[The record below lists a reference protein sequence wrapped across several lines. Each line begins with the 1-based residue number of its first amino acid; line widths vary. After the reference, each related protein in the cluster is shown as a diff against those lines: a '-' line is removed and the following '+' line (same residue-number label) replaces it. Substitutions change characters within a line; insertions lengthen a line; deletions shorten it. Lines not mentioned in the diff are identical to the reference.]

1 MRLPLLFLSAAS
13 SILLL
18 SSPLNAAN
26 FQSWHFNPTRNQL
39 NLTTDS
45 GVQPRAFLINNPT
58 RLVIDLPG
66 TQLKGNTIRKQY
78 SSSVK
83 EIRVGKV
90 NDKTTRLV
98 VELAPGYTVSPEKLL
113 VKGDTSSHWIVNFS
127 SIERTVSNF
136 NNNSGEEKIPVP
148 FPNASS
154 FAGVVPLGN
163 QMPQLRSQIKS
174 LMSRYSYLDP
184 GMFFL
189 DLETGDYLDING
201 EKAFPAA
208 STIKLPLLVALFEEV
223 DAGRVKLNETVVMR
237 RDLMTGGSGTMRY
250 KRPGTKFG
258 LLETVTKMMTISD
271 NTATNMVIDRLG
283 GKARLN
289 QRFRNWGLQNTV
301 IRNLLGD
308 FKGTNTTSPK
318 DLARVG
324 AMISNN
330 LILSSSSRA
339 KVLDIMHRVRNKAYL
354 GSGISKNAKFANKT
368 GTLGIVLGDTG
379 IVTMPNGKRYLAG
392 IMVSRPFRDRRAK
405 SFIKQVSQMV
415 YGHINKSQV
424 SNLPK

>member
-66 TQLKGNTIRKQY
+66 TQLKGNTIRKKY
-78 SSSVK
+78 SSAVK
-83 EIRVGKV
+83 EVRVGKV

-127 SIERTVSNF
+127 SIERTTSNS
-136 NNNSGEEKIPVP
+136 NQISSEEKIPVR
-148 FPNASS
+148 FPAASS
-154 FAGVVPLGN
+154 FAGVVPLGS
-163 QMPQLRSQIKS
+163 QIPQLHSQVKS

-184 GMFFL
+184 GIFFM

-250 KRPGTKFG
+250 KRPGTKFS
-258 LLETVTKMMTISD
+258 LLETVTKMITISD

-324 AMISNN
+324 ALISNN
-330 LILSSSSRA
+330 LLLSNSSRA
-339 KVLDIMHRVRNKAYL
+339 KVLDIMHRVENKAYL
-354 GSGISKNAKFANKT
+354 ASGFGRNAKFAHKT
-368 GTLGIVLGDTG
+368 GTLGIVLGDAG

-392 IMVSRPFRDRRAK
+392 IMVNRPFRDRRAK
-405 SFIKQVSQMV
+405 SFIKQVSRMV
-415 YGHINKSQV
+415 YGHMNKPQV
-424 SNLPK
+424 SSLPR

>member
-1 MRLPLLFLSAAS
+1 MRLPLFFISAAS

-66 TQLKGNTIRKQY
+66 TQLKGNTIRKKY

-90 NDKTTRLV
+90 DDKTTRLV

-127 SIERTVSNF
+127 SIERTAGNI
-136 NNNSGEEKIPVP
+136 NINSAEEKIPVP

-163 QMPQLRSQIKS
+163 QIPQLYSQVKS

-250 KRPGTKFG
+250 KRPGTKFS
-258 LLETVTKMMTISD
+258 LMETVTKMITISD

-289 QRFRNWGLQNTV
+289 QRFRDWGLQNTV

-324 AMISNN
+324 ALISNN
-330 LILSSSSRA
+330 LILTSSSRD

-354 GSGISKNAKFANKT
+354 ASGIGKNAKFAHKT
-368 GTLGIVLGDTG
+368 GTLGIVLGDAG

-392 IMVSRPFRDRRAK
+392 MIVRRPFRDRRAK
-405 SFIKQVSQMV
+405 SFIKQVSRIV

>member
-98 VELAPGYTVSPEKLL
+98 VELAPGYTVSPEKVL

-136 NNNSGEEKIPVP
+136 NNNSGEDKIPVP

-154 FAGVVPLGN
+154 FAGVVPLGS
-163 QMPQLRSQIKS
+163 QIPQLYSQVKS

-189 DLETGDYLDING
+189 DLETGNYLDING
-201 EKAFPAA
+201 EKIFPAA

-223 DAGRVKLNETVVMR
+223 DAGRVKLNETVVM
-237 RDLMTGGSGTMRY
+237 S
-250 KRPGTKFG
+250 
-258 LLETVTKMMTISD
+258 
-271 NTATNMVIDRLG
+271 
-283 GKARLN
+283 
-289 QRFRNWGLQNTV
+289 
-301 IRNLLGD
+301 
-308 FKGTNTTSPK
+308 
-318 DLARVG
+318 
-324 AMISNN
+324 
-330 LILSSSSRA
+330 
-339 KVLDIMHRVRNKAYL
+339 LD
-354 GSGISKNAKFANKT
+354 
-368 GTLGIVLGDTG
+368 
-379 IVTMPNGKRYLAG
+379 
-392 IMVSRPFRDRRAK
+392 
-405 SFIKQVSQMV
+405 
-415 YGHINKSQV
+415 
-424 SNLPK
+424 

>member
-154 FAGVVPLGN
+154 FAGVVPLGS
-163 QMPQLRSQIKS
+163 QIPQLYSQVKS

-354 GSGISKNAKFANKT
+354 GSGINKNAKFANKT

-392 IMVSRPFRDRRAK
+392 IIVSRPFRDRRAK
-405 SFIKQVSQMV
+405 SFIKQVSRMV

-424 SNLPK
+424 GSLPK